1 MRERLTVVT
10 ETAGQRMILTLAGE
24 LDFTN
29 AAQLEEAVNAA
40 WDAPAPYLVFD
51 LSRLTFMD
59 SAGVR
64 IFVRIRRQAAEQR
77 RTVAL
82 AGLTPS
88 VSRIL
93 EITGLSRAFAVH
105 PTLDDALLTA
115 R

>member
-10 ETAGQRMILTLAGE
+10 DTAGQCRILALAGE

-29 AAQLEEAVNAA
+29 AAQVGEAVEAA
-40 WDAPAPYLVFD
+40 WDASVPYLVFD

-64 IFVRIRRQAAEQR
+64 IFVRVRRQAAEHR

-88 VSRIL
+88 VSRIIEL
-93 EITGLSRAFAVH
+93 TGLNQAFAIHATV
-105 PTLDDALLTA
+105 DEALPS
-115 R
+115 